1 MMNVAIAATG
11 FALSVTLAAA
21 VALFVIDQP
30 VAGWAA
36 LIVGLLGVLLLI
48 GMIAS
53 TGRAQ
58 RDTAFPPPRG

>member
-1 MMNVAIAATG
+1 MNVAIAAAG
-11 FALSVTLAAA
+11 FALAVTIAAA

-30 VAGWAA
+30 VAGWVS
-36 LIVGLLGVLLLI
+36 LLVGLLGVMVLL

-58 RDTAFPPPRG
+58 RDNTLPPPRG